1 MSSDRRVV
9 CDNNVVVSAM
19 LLPSSVA
26 AKVYARLC
34 VEAEILTSRA
44 TLAELIH
51 VVHRS
56 KFERYLSLAQRTEFV
71 ELYELASIQV
81 QVTRTVTDCRD
92 PKDNK
97 FLELALS
104 GKADLIL
111 TGDDDLLTL
120 HPWRGISILS
130 PSDYLART

>member
-120 HPWRGISILS
+120 HPWGGIAILS
-130 PSDYLART
+130 PANYLALT